1 MPPLDAINHAASQ
14 SDRWLVIAGMI
25 AFAAGSV
32 WTVRYLVTWI
42 RALIDEVRSANLKL
56 MAIIETNSA
65 ILARTDEILVQNTRA
80 LQELKNKC
88 EGG

>member
-1 MPPLDAINHAASQ
+1 MPPLDAINHAAAQ
-14 SDRWLVIAGMI
+14 SDRWLIIAGVIAG
-25 AFAAGSV
+25 ATGTV

-42 RALIDEVRSANLKL
+42 RALIDEVRAANLKL
-56 MAIIETNSA
+56 VSIIETNSA
-65 ILARTDEILVQNTRA
+65 ILARTDEILIQNTRA